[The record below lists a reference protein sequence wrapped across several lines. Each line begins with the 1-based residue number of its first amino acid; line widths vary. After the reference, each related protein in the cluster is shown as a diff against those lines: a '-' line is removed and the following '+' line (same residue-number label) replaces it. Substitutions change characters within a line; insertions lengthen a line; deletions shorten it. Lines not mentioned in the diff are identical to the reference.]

1 MPKRI
6 GETHMTSGDI
16 AGDAN
21 STTALLRLNGQPV
34 GVFTSGGNAHAE
46 DEIIDYLLEYFEDG
60 TRWEV
65 ERMRGLVQHF
75 AVSKIDIFITRSP
88 CTACAPKI
96 IAFAQRLFR
105 SYPAVKFRL
114 FCATIWKGNALDGA
128 NAKALKRIKDAGLV
142 RLRLYRWD
150 FRHLANKND
159 ISSVNVLRVLG
170 ATASS
175 DEMAERNV
183 ARIGAHKLDTRTIGI
198 PANLLPDKERFGRD
212 WKKWYEP
219 DEEDRMF
226 FE

>member
-21 STTALLRLNGQPV
+21 TTTALLRINGQTA

-65 ERMRGLVQHF
+65 ERMRVIVQHF
-75 AVSKIDIFITRSP
+75 AVTKIDIFITRSP
-88 CTACAPKI
+88 CTVCAPKL
-96 IAFAQRLFR
+96 IAFAQRVLGSF
-105 SYPAVKFRL
+105 PNVKFRL
-114 FCATIWKGNALDGA
+114 FCATIWKGNALTGPGA
-128 NAKALKRIKDAGLV
+128 QALDQIRAALADRV
-142 RLRLYRWD
+142 RLYRWD
-150 FRHLANKND
+150 FRYLATKND

-175 DEMAERNV
+175 DEMLAGNV
-183 ARIGAHKLDTRTIGI
+183 PRIGAHKLDTRTTGI
-198 PANLLPDKERFGRD
+198 PANVLPDKGRFGRD
-212 WKKWYEP
+212 WNEWYEP
-219 DEEDRMF
+219 DAEDRMF